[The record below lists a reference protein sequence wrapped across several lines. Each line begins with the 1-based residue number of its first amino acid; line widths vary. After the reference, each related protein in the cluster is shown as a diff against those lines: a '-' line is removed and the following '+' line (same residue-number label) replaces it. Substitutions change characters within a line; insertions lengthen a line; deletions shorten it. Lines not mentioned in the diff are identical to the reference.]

1 MNCQRAREIFPEL
14 LDSRTTS
21 PAAKPQD
28 EPRRSPTGEG
38 GPHLDARAHLAS
50 CPDCQREFSALS
62 QTLTALDTMPAPQP
76 SSRLRKN
83 FYAMLEEEK
92 HSAASMR
99 AATEREYRARQVTL
113 WRWVLAP
120 LGACALVAVGYV
132 AGQRTAL
139 PAANPAENVALNA
152 KVQRLEDQITKM
164 GNVVATSLLQ
174 QNQRPANDRLRTV
187 FASATQET
195 PTEKAT
201 NDLISALA
209 FDPSPN
215 VRLRALEGLS
225 KHSESELVRTAV
237 LTSLSREENPL
248 VQISMIDFLAAA
260 QERDA
265 KPVLERMSASDATDT
280 NVRSAARRALTE
292 L

>member
-14 LDSRTTS
+14 LDSRT
-21 PAAKPQD
+21 AA
-28 EPRRSPTGEG
+28 TA
-38 GPHLDARAHLAS
+38 HLEARAHLAH

-76 SSRLRKN
+76 SPSLRKN

-99 AATEREYRARQVTL
+99 AATEREYRVRRATL

-120 LGACALVAVGYV
+120 FAACALVAVGYV
-132 AGQRTAL
+132 AGQRNTTKVGNA
-139 PAANPAENVALNA
+139 AENVALEA
-152 KVQRLEDQITKM
+152 KVRQLEDNMAKM
-164 GNVVATSLLQ
+164 GNFFAKSVLQ
-174 QNQRPANDRLRTV
+174 QNQPASDRLRTV
-187 FASATQET
+187 FASATLEN
-195 PTEKAT
+195 PNDKAI
-201 NDLISALA
+201 NDLIAALA
-209 FDPSPN
+209 FDPN
-215 VRLRALEGLS
+215 ANIRLRALEGLS
-225 KHSESELVRTAV
+225 AHAESELVRTAV

-260 QERDA
+260 RERDA
-265 KPVLERMSASDATDT
+265 KPVLERMSASETT
-280 NVRSAARRALTE
+280 EPNVRSAARRALTE